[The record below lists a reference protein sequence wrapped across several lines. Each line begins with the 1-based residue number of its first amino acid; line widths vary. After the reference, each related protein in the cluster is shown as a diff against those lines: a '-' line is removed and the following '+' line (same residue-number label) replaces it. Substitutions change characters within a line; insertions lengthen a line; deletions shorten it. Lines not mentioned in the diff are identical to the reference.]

1 MRTGAKR
8 QAQYSPKVFFLK
20 KITPY
25 PIFYDKKDFFI
36 YFMNITPRKGFI
48 PNTFSFSAGLTPLAN
63 EFIPPSS
70 ITILSRNPLQ
80 RKKGYITCLEQRRT
94 LTQKM
99 KLSPKWK

>member
-1 MRTGAKR
+1 MRTGPKR

-48 PNTFSFSAGLTPLAN
+48 PNTFSFSAGLAPLAN

-70 ITILSRNPLQ
+70 NNNSV
-80 RKKGYITCLEQRRT
+80 KKSVTT
-94 LTQKM
+94 
-99 KLSPKWK
+99 